1 MDEQRV
7 SPAGAGSAVETS
19 EAQGR
24 GTMTLTRRAAL
35 AGAACLPLARPALA
49 QSPTTVTITRQPS
62 IIYMPSHIT
71 ERLGLVEAHAK
82 KLGLPLLTTKWV
94 TFNGGGATTDA
105 LLAGAVDVANTGCGN
120 MLLLWDRTRGRVK
133 GVVATCS
140 EPLILVS
147 RDPRIKAI
155 EDFRPGDRIAVPTV
169 KVSTQAILLQI
180 ACVDRWGK
188 GEAFRLDANTVQL
201 GHPDALAAMLN
212 PNGEIASH
220 FAAPPFHLE
229 ELKRVPGAHVVTD
242 SRRILGEPL
251 SQAVLFTTTK
261 FAEAN
266 PGIVQALRA
275 ATEEAIAMI
284 HADTRAAAKIYLEAS
299 GDPTPED
306 AFLDIL
312 KQPGMLDFVPQPQG
326 TFRFAR
332 HLVDTGVLKTEPKT
346 WPDYFLPGAADLKG
360 S

>member
-1 MDEQRV
+1 
-7 SPAGAGSAVETS
+7 
-19 EAQGR
+19 
-24 GTMTLTRRAAL
+24 MTFTRRTML
-35 AGAACLPLARPALA
+35 AGAASLPLARPALA
-49 QSPTTVTITRQPS
+49 QAPTTVTITRQPS

-82 KLGLPLLTTKWV
+82 KLGLPPFATKWV

-133 GVVATCS
+133 SIVATCS
-140 EPLILVS
+140 QPLILVS
-147 RDPRIKAI
+147 REPRIKSI
-155 EDFRPGDRIAVPTV
+155 EDFQPTDKIAVPTV
-169 KVSTQAILLQI
+169 KVSTQSILLQI
-180 ACVDRWGK
+180 ACTAKWGK
-188 GEAFRLDANTVQL
+188 GEAFRLDPNTVQL

-212 PNGEIASH
+212 PNGEISSH

-242 SRRILGEPL
+242 STRILGEPL
-251 SQAVLFTTTK
+251 SQAVMFTTTK

-284 HADTRAAAKIYLEAS
+284 HADTRAAAKIYLQAS

-306 AFLDIL
+306 AFMEIL
-312 KQPGMLDFVPQPQG
+312 RQPGMLDFVPQPQG
-326 TFRFAR
+326 TLRFAK
-332 HLVDTGVLKTEPKT
+332 HLVETEVLKLDPKS
-346 WPDYFLPGAADLKG
+346 WKDYFLPTSADLPG